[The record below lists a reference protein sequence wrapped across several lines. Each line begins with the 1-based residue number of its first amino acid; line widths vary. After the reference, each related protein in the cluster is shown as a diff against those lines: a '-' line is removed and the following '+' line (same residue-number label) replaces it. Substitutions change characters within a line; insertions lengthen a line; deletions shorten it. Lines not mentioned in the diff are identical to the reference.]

1 MERGKVYEYSQD
13 PADLVIALQEMLD
26 RRGQPDEPNL
36 QAFDEIV
43 RREPYSVEKKSSEI
57 LDRLRRGGITRFLLL
72 FRGSRTRSELVAT
85 FMAVLE
91 LCKNHLIRLAGSS
104 ADCTVTFE
112 GGEAEK

>member
-1 MERGKVYEYSQD
+1 M
-13 PADLVIALQEMLD
+13 
-26 RRGQPDEPNL
+26 
-36 QAFDEIV
+36 
-43 RREPYSVEKKSSEI
+43 EKKSSEI

-112 GGEAEK
+112 GDEAEK